1 MEMVGAVEGEAEPE
15 RVRLRSA
22 DTAECGSGSRRLV
35 VVRQLLLCIR
45 MKKTFSKTI
54 IVPKY
59 ENDELINVI

>member
-1 MEMVGAVEGEAEPE
+1 MVGAVEGEAEPE
-15 RVRLRSA
+15 RVRLRS
-22 DTAECGSGSRRLV
+22 AECGSGSRRLV

-59 ENDELINVI
+59 ENDKLINVI